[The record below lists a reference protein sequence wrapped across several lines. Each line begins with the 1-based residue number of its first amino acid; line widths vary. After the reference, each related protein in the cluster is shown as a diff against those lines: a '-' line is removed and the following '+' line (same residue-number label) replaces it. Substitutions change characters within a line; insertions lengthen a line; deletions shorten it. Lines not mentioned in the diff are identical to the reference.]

1 MYMYML
7 YVYEQRFFSVV
18 SDCDYIDE
26 FKYCEGL
33 SADWSRMERLVQARL
48 VREETPM
55 TWVWRA
61 FNSSRESWCATC

>member
-1 MYMYML
+1 MNICIFICIRL
-7 YVYEQRFFSVV
+7 
-18 SDCDYIDE
+18 CLDE

-55 TWVWRA
+55 KWVWQA
-61 FNSSRESWCATC
+61 FSSSRES